1 MAMSSPAALSNTFSP
16 SSSIAVNPGLQALR
30 TVGEWFQLPIISF
43 VDWVSVSRHG
53 LAPESLDLLLEH
65 GYSRNELSWIIAP
78 RTLSHRRSKRE
89 KLTPEESG
97 RVLRAAKI
105 QAMAEA
111 VFGDQALAQDW
122 LSEKRPSFG
131 DLSAKELMQTEQG
144 GQWVEETLGRL
155 DAGYFA

>member
-1 MAMSSPAALSNTFSP
+1 MTTQAIFSP
-16 SSSIAVNPGLQALR
+16 SPKLPLSPGMQALQ
-30 TVGEWFQLPIISF
+30 TVGEWLQLPISNF
-43 VDWVSVSRHG
+43 VDWVSLSRGG
-53 LAPESLDLLLEH
+53 LAPESIELLVEH
-65 GYSRNELSWIIAP
+65 GYSRKELSWIIAP
-78 RTLSHRRSKRE
+78 RTLSHRRNKRE

-97 RVLRAAKI
+97 RLLRAAKI

-111 VFGDQALAQDW
+111 VFGDQELAKNW
-122 LSEKRPSFG
+122 LSQKRPSFG